1 MTQRVVPF
9 THTVVVSIVTGWR
22 GKPLITMGLLKLLS
36 SGRLVLTGELT
47 QTVISYAHA
56 VVVFV
61 GKGGQGGGEGTNDEH
76 GALKLFSKS
85 WGRGINKKSG

>member
-1 MTQRVVPF
+1 MVPF

-47 QTVISYAHA
+47 QTVISYTQT
-56 VVVFV
+56 VVVCA
-61 GKGGQGGGEGTNDEH
+61 GKGGQGGGEEGTNDKH

>member
-1 MTQRVVPF
+1 MTQTVVPF

-22 GKPLITMGLLKLLS
+22 GKPLRTMGLLKLLS

-61 GKGGQGGGEGTNDEH
+61 GKGEQGGEKEQMMNMGPLSCFQKVG
-76 GALKLFSKS
+76 G
-85 WGRGINKKSG
+85 GG